1 MSAVPYC
8 CKYSRFFRRCSA
20 VIRRC
25 PTRCVIV
32 GICRLSSV
40 SILVRTMAQQY
51 CVVPPHC
58 RSSCICYR
66 RRRCHR
72 RCVYVSVGVVV
83 RGDVAAATEG
93 GGG

>member
-51 CVVPPHC
+51 GVVPPHR
-58 RSSCICYR
+58 RSSCIWYC